1 MKVPR
6 SQFTV
11 SDIEAGR
18 ARGSNPGIVPASDSL
33 ADAVMSSAVTTAA
46 TPGKRVAI
54 VQSNY
59 IPWKGYFDMIAAV
72 DEFILLDDVQYT
84 RRDWRNRNQIKT
96 ASGPQ
101 WLTVPVE
108 VKGKYSQKIR
118 DTEIHGTE
126 WAASH
131 WKTLYQNY
139 RRAECFAEV
148 AAWVEPLYL
157 GETYSHLSRLNR
169 RFIEAICGYLE
180 IQTRITDSSDYRLP
194 EGKTERL
201 ASLCEQAGG

>member
-1 MKVPR
+1 MTRSLVDSPSRMARLLTSPHAWTAWLWLRTLQRTR
-6 SQFTV
+6 SQPNLETG
-11 SDIEAGR
+11 AGQVEGDGPGHDSSR
-18 ARGSNPGIVPASDSL
+18 APGASR
-33 ADAVMSSAVTTAA
+33 AFVTMKKV
-46 TPGKRVAI
+46 GV

-96 ASGPQ
+96 PSGLQ

-131 WKTLYQNY
+131 WKSLWQN
-139 RRAECFAEV
+139 
-148 AAWVEPLYL
+148 
-157 GETYSHLSRLNR
+157 
-169 RFIEAICGYLE
+169 
-180 IQTRITDSSDYRLP
+180 
-194 EGKTERL
+194 
-201 ASLCEQAGG
+201 